1 MKEVQRTMLWIAAVV
16 LALGALVHLA
26 IPLGGPQW
34 YAFFGA
40 PPRLVALAETG
51 ALRPWLTCVAIAALL
66 GGVAA
71 YAFSALG
78 RLRRLPALRVVL
90 GLTGVVLL
98 ARGLLFVPLAH
109 WRPELLASLC
119 GDCGRVNAFL
129 LTTSAL
135 CVLAGAGLLAG
146 AMASAPGAAS
156 TPTSAAPWR
165 FPRSPL
171 D

>member
-1 MKEVQRTMLWIAAVV
+1 MKGTRMSRVQRTMLWIAAVV
-16 LALGALVHLA
+16 LALGALIHLM

-40 PPRLVALAETG
+40 PPRLVALAEAG
-51 ALRPWLTCVAIAALL
+51 ALRPLFTCVAIATLL
-66 GGVAA
+66 GSIAA
-71 YAFSALG
+71 YAFSGLG
-78 RLRRLPALRVVL
+78 RLRRLPALRLVL
-90 GLTGVVLL
+90 GLTGIVLL
-98 ARGLLFVPLAH
+98 ARGLLFVPVAH

-146 AMASAPGAAS
+146 AMAPASAVDATAARRAS
-156 TPTSAAPWR
+156 GGR
-165 FPRSPL
+165 
-171 D
+171 